1 MRRPAARVALVDRKG
16 HFWTGRS
23 VVATANTRANP
34 GSPARVCC
42 ALGWSQ
48 RAARS
53 RNRWYIPLV
62 IVLCALA
69 ARIGAQVPAQDRRA
83 SDAALRPPL
92 MGPSGGVS
100 TGHPLTTAAALS
112 ILLKGGNAFDAGV
125 AALLAGGVLEQ
136 DLYSLGGEALVLVY
150 PKSERTVTSIVGQG
164 WAPKAVDVDW
174 YLSRRKTLDGAG
186 LDPAVVPGAI
196 HAALTVLERWGTM
209 SFEEV
214 ARSAIDYAEGGFP
227 MRPLTARA
235 IREQMTFIEKWPT
248 NKAYWLKPNGAQY
261 RPGETI
267 KLPTLART
275 LRRMVEAERA
285 AKSRGRVAGIAA
297 ARDRFY
303 RGDIAQEMVAFL
315 RGHGAPFE
323 ASDFAEY
330 FARIE
335 EPAKTTYRGYTIYKH
350 GFGSQGP
357 TLLQAL
363 NMLETFDLHAM
374 GYGSADYLHTVT
386 EAMKLAYADR
396 DTYYADQTFVTTP
409 AEGLL
414 SKAYAKD
421 RAALIDPRRASRSFI
436 AGDPLKYDSKV
447 TQWPYW
453 KADVRDQAAAAST
466 DVDLFASFGRDS
478 AGVSKDTTHMA
489 IVDKDGNIF
498 DVTPSGGWITGA
510 VILGDTGIGMSVR
523 GEQFWLDKTRA
534 NQIRPRARPRYTLT
548 PSLVFMGDT
557 PMMALGTPGGDNQDQ
572 TILQAFLSIV
582 EFWDDWYPNLH
593 KALERPRVQTSHF
606 YGSFWPHKPGFN
618 KLAVESDVPAAV
630 YDELKTRGHDVSRL
644 PVFGMSG
651 CATAVMIDPATG
663 NRFAGADPRRDC
675 YAIAY

>member
-1 MRRPAARVALVDRKG
+1 
-16 HFWTGRS
+16 
-23 VVATANTRANP
+23 
-34 GSPARVCC
+34 
-42 ALGWSQ
+42 
-48 RAARS
+48 
-53 RNRWYIPLV
+53 
-62 IVLCALA
+62 
-69 ARIGAQVPAQDRRA
+69 
-83 SDAALRPPL
+83 

-100 TGHPLTTAAALS
+100 TGHPLTTATAFR

-136 DLYSLGGEALVLVY
+136 DLYSLGGEALALVY
-150 PKSERTVTSIVGQG
+150 PVRERKVTAIVGQG

-174 YLSRRKTLDGAG
+174 YLSRKKTLDGAG
-186 LDPAVVPGAI
+186 LDPAVVPGAV
-196 HAALTVLERWGTM
+196 HAALTILERWGTM

-214 ARSAIDYAEGGFP
+214 ATPAIDYAERGFP
-227 MRPLTARA
+227 MRPSTARA
-235 IREQMTFIEKWPT
+235 IREQMKFIAQWPT
-248 NKAYWLKPNGAQY
+248 NKTYWLKPDGSQY
-261 RPGETI
+261 QPGETI

-275 LRRMVEAERA
+275 LHRMVDAERA
-285 AKSRGRVAGIAA
+285 AKSRGRVAAIAA

-303 RGDIAQEMVAFL
+303 AGDIAREMVAFL
-315 RGHGAPFE
+315 RQHEAPFD
-323 ASDFAEY
+323 ASDFSEY

-335 EPAKTTYRGYTIYKH
+335 EPAKTTYRGYTVYKH

-357 TLLQAL
+357 ALLQAL
-363 NMLETFDLHAM
+363 NILETFDLHKM

-396 DTYYADQTFVTTP
+396 DSYYVDQSFVKSP
-409 AEGLL
+409 SEGLL
-414 SKAYAKD
+414 SKAYAKE
-421 RAALIDPRRASRSFI
+421 RAALIDPRRASRAFV
-436 AGDPLKYDSKV
+436 AGDPLKYDTSVKE
-447 TQWPYW
+447 WPFW
-453 KADVRDQAAAAST
+453 KANVRDQSTSAAPK
-466 DVDLFASFGRDS
+466 DVDLLASLGRDS
-478 AGVSKDTTHMA
+478 GGVSKDTTHMA
-489 IVDKDGNIF
+489 IVDKDGNVF

-548 PSLVFMGDT
+548 PSLVFKGDT

-582 EFWDDWYPNLH
+582 EFWSDWYPNLH

-606 YGSFWPHKPGFN
+606 YGSFWPHSAGFN
-618 KLAVESDVPAAV
+618 KLAVEAAIPDAV
-630 YDELKTRGHDVSRL
+630 YNELKARGHDVSRL
-644 PVFGMSG
+644 PAFGMSG